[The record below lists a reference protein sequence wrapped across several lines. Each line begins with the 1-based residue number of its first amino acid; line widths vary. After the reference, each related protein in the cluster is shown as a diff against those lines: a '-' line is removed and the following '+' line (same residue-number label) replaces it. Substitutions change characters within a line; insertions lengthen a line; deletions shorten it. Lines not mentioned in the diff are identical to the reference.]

1 MAFTPLE
8 FGRTFSL
15 GSREV
20 YAPASTPSSWVA
32 GGDGLKMQRALELGE
47 YGIRTQGVKIGTAG
61 LWGVFPDVEIDP
73 DGVATLR
80 EILPQTTGQKVGTAA
95 RPWGQVHSVLFYG
108 SGAQL
113 TGVEKTS
120 NRGIAG
126 GYCPLD
132 SDGLVPYAN
141 LPPYFPNVIVV
152 DAEYNVRDIDG
163 IIFCASDS
171 APFSL
176 LLDAAVSS
184 ANQVHVI
191 KNTGSNI
198 VTIDPDGDDTIEEE
212 TTLEVPMKGD
222 CVVIACDGEAW
233 WVIGR
238 AGSL

>member
-1 MAFTPLE
+1 MSFTPLE

-47 YGIRTQGVKIGTAG
+47 YGIRTQGVKIGAAG

-120 NRGIAG
+120 NRGAPG

-132 SDGLVPYAN
+132 SDGLVPAAN
-141 LPPYFPNVIVV
+141 LGPYFPNVITV
-152 DAEYNVRDIDG
+152 DADYAVRDIDTIISVDTSG
-163 IIFCASDS
+163 GDVELTLDSVLGAAQQIHTIKNLGTGNVTITPDAFDEIDGQPNLVLSLQWSAVTIFC
-171 APFSL
+171 
-176 LLDAAVSS
+176 
-184 ANQVHVI
+184 
-191 KNTGSNI
+191 
-198 VTIDPDGDDTIEEE
+198 DGQFW
-212 TTLEVPMKGD
+212 L
-222 CVVIACDGEAW
+222 IA
-233 WVIGR
+233 
-238 AGSL
+238 